1 MNQSRNGI
9 PIVQTTR
16 AWRDNL
22 SGYVLKPESSR
33 TRMCFLITAGAVIAA
48 VIDYR
53 LFDRS
58 IFRAVAEM
66 IR

>member
-22 SGYVLKPESSR
+22 SGYVMKPESSR
-33 TRMCFLITAGAVIAA
+33 MRMCFMVTVGAVIAA

-53 LFDRS
+53 LFDQS
-58 IFRAVAEM
+58 IFSAVAEM